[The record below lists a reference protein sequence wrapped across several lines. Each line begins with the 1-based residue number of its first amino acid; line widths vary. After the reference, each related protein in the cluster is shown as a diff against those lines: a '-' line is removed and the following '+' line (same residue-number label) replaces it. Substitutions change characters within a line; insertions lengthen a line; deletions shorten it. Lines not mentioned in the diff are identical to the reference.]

1 MMDANERVDDNGRK
15 NNIYQKRWLIFFA
28 VVMTTF
34 INCMEMSSINVA
46 LPSIADDLQVTMAE
60 IEWVVTTY
68 TLVIICFILL
78 FGKLGD
84 TIGKDKVFQF
94 GILVFFVG
102 LCINFFAGSYAI
114 LLIGRV
120 VEGVGAAATSAN
132 SQGIIVQVFPVQERG
147 KALGISGSSV
157 ALGTMVGPSI
167 GGLIVS
173 NFSWNM
179 IFGMSMPF
187 CIVAFLLCAKLLP
200 DMSTGKNEK
209 VDIGG
214 VLLFMVLILC
224 LYGGVKS
231 LQNGAEYYLY
241 CLTLIAVSAVF
252 GMIFVRWEKRRDN
265 AMIRLDIFKNKL
277 YTVSVFCAFI
287 SFLAISGH
295 NFIQP
300 FYLQKVQ
307 MLSAAQTGV
316 LMMAYSIT
324 MFITAPFSGQL
335 SDKIGS
341 EILCFIGLCIVS
353 VSQLVLSTLGIG
365 TPLWIFVVGSIM
377 MSFGMALF
385 QSPNTSLIMST
396 VGPKLTGIAGSI
408 NGLAR
413 NLGSVFG
420 ISLSTLL
427 LYTIMSSQL
436 GFTVTDFVDGQEQ
449 AFVTGMHWVY
459 LSMAIVSMIGAIL
472 TGLRWKAGRGKQEE
486 QTR

>member
-1 MMDANERVDDNGRK
+1 MQHTSATNEENTMQATH
-15 NNIYQKRWLIFFA
+15 QKRWLIFFA

-34 INCMEMSSINVA
+34 INCMDMSSINVA
-46 LPSIADDLQVTMAE
+46 LPSIADELHVTMSGV
-60 IEWVVTTY
+60 EWVVTAY

-84 TIGKDKVFQF
+84 TMGKDKIFKF
-94 GILVFFVG
+94 GILVFLAG
-102 LCINFFAGSYAI
+102 LCICFFAHTYTM
-114 LLIGRV
+114 LLIGRI

-132 SQGIIVQVFPVQERG
+132 SQGIIVQTFPAHERG

-167 GGLIVS
+167 GGLIVQH
-173 NFSWNM
+173 FSWNM
-179 IFGMSMPF
+179 IFGMSIPLTVICFM
-187 CIVAFLLCAKLLP
+187 LCVKYLP
-200 DMSTGKNEK
+200 DMSSGRSEK
-209 VDIGG
+209 VDSGG
-214 VLLFMVLILC
+214 VLLFMVMILC
-224 LYGGVKS
+224 VYGGVKL
-231 LQNGAEYYLY
+231 LQNGASYYLY
-241 CLTLIAVSAVF
+241 CAMLLVLAVAF
-252 GMIFVRWEKRRDN
+252 GTVFVRWEQRHDN
-265 AMIRLDIFKNKL
+265 AMIHLDIFKNKL

-307 MLSAAQTGV
+307 MLSAAQTGM

-324 MFITAPFSGQL
+324 MFVVAPFSGQL

-341 EILCFIGLCIVS
+341 EILCFIGLCTVS
-353 VSQLVLSTLGIG
+353 VALFVLSTLGIG
-365 TPLWIFVVGSIM
+365 SPLWIFLIGSIM
-377 MSFGMALF
+377 MSFGMAMF

-420 ISLSTLL
+420 ISLSTVL
-427 LYTIMSSQL
+427 LYNIMSSQL
-436 GFTVTDFVDGQEQ
+436 GFNVTDFVEGQEL
-449 AFVTGMHWVY
+449 AFVTGMQWVY
-459 LSMAIVSMIGAIL
+459 RFMAAVSLIGAVL
-472 TGLRWKAGRGKQEE
+472 TGLRWKNSRREE
-486 QTR
+486 K